1 MMIPKEVFV
10 REVAV
15 SSALGADESKA
26 VSMLRENIA
35 SHSEKTFRFGQ
46 SLTTRR
52 YYSLPSHRV
61 EDTFYG
67 KLETVLGSLIERSGL
82 SRQELERC
90 ALYMGST
97 SMNLTCWEGIF
108 REYPHETKMAPMEGY
123 GEIGRRLAEKFGIA
137 GEIVLFSTA
146 CTSSANGLL
155 EASREIRFGGTERV
169 IVIGFEF
176 YNELTICGF
185 EAMGLLSKEGCKPFD
200 LNRSGMVL
208 GEGCAAVLLDS
219 VAAQSGGILRVLGG
233 SNRSD
238 VHSIT
243 SHNEDGSVIA
253 QTIHD
258 ALEDAGVQ
266 TGAITHIKAH
276 ATGSTH
282 NDLAEGR
289 GIRSVFAALPEIFV
303 LKPAI
308 GHTLGACGALELAM
322 LYCMLRAEF
331 IPKTEGFDTEDGEI
345 GIVPTKALSV
355 LSGGCFLLNHFGFAG
370 SGVVL
375 VVQYT
380 QGNVS

>member
-1 MMIPKEVFV
+1 MIPKEVFV

-15 SSALGADESKA
+15 LSALGADENIV
-26 VSMLRENIA
+26 VSALRENFP

-46 SLTTRR
+46 HQSIRR
-52 YYSLPSHRV
+52 YYALPLDMAKNS
-61 EDTFYG
+61 FYE
-67 KLETVLGSLIERSGL
+67 KLESVLGSLIERSSL
-82 SRQELERC
+82 SSQELEKC

-108 REYPHETKMAPMEGY
+108 REYPQETRMAPMEGY
-123 GEIGRRLAEKFGIA
+123 GEIGRRLAKKFGIG

-155 EASREIRFGGTERV
+155 EASREIRSGGMERA
-169 IVIGFEF
+169 IVMGFEF

-185 EAMGLLSKEGCKPFD
+185 EAMGLLSKEECKPFD

-219 VAAQSGGILRVLGG
+219 VAAQSGGALRVLGG

-253 QTIHD
+253 HTIRD
-258 ALEDAGVQ
+258 ALEDAGVT

-282 NDLAEGR
+282 NDLAEGK
-289 GIRSVFAALPEIFV
+289 GIRRVFADVPEIFV
-303 LKPAI
+303 LKPAL
-308 GHTLGACGALELAM
+308 GHTLGACGALEMAI
-322 LYCMLRAEF
+322 LYQTLRHGF
-331 IPKTEGFDTEDGEI
+331 VPKTAGFGTEDGEI
-345 GIVPTKALSV
+345 GIIPTQMVSELSQ
-355 LSGGCFLLNHFGFAG
+355 GCFLVNHFGFAG

-380 QGNVS
+380 QGGVS